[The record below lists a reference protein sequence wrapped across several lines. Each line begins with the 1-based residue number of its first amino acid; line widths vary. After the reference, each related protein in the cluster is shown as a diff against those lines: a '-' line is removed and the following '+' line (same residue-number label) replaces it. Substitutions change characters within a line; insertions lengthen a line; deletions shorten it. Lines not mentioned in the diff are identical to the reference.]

1 MRALLTMLF
10 TGILEEDEPLPRVTK
25 RPKKGGTLSNFQA
38 TPFQKLTV
46 PEFGFEEDSFAG
58 DYSGLAGRGSAM
70 STPLHPSAKRSLD
83 EDDDELTPG
92 SSRPRNKQPKRESSL
107 NRAVGQQRL
116 ILKTRMDHTPDAS
129 PAPPGSSHPV
139 LNRFVPEPSLSQQ
152 PGRRPRPLTQ
162 HQIAVEQNRR
172 QRIEYLLA
180 KRKNNAYRILR
191 TKREQEIPFAR
202 YGRLLQGLPD
212 GYDTEDEETSWGKG
226 GLLSNPEEDD
236 DDFGECA
243 SFFLSVIRKAAR
255 RLDRWDYEDAN
266 GPKKDRQ
273 KEREERQRAKA
284 ALEADVRAASSK
296 SRPRPSRGNAAKRK
310 STGLAATPGT
320 AKKPSGAAR
329 AKGGRSAPAGAS
341 AVGTPSWDPEHE
353 HGGDMEGELDDLDR
367 ELLGEGSGDDDM
379 PPRAGQEE
387 GDSSDDSA
395 DEDGDVDGDE
405 NSSTFD
411 GPNGYARH
419 ESSSPPPEGTAG
431 RREGGDEAMED

>member
-1 MRALLTMLF
+1 MLL
-10 TGILEEDEPLPRVTK
+10 TGILEEDEPLPRVPK
-25 RPKKGGTLSNFQA
+25 RPKKGGTLSHLRA
-38 TPFQKLTV
+38 IPFQKLTDA
-46 PEFGFEEDSFAG
+46 ESGFEEDSFAG

-83 EDDDELTPG
+83 EDDEELALG

-129 PAPPGSSHPV
+129 PAPPGNNHPV

-180 KRKNNAYRILR
+180 KRKSNAYRILR
-191 TKREQEIPFAR
+191 GKREKEIPFAR

-226 GLLSNPEEDD
+226 GLLSNPEEE

-243 SFFLSVIRKAAR
+243 SYFLSVIRKAAR

-284 ALEADVRAASSK
+284 ALEADVRAANSK

-310 STGLAATPGT
+310 STGPAATPGT
-320 AKKPSGAAR
+320 AKKPSGGVR
-329 AKGGRSAPAGAS
+329 SKGGRSAPAGAS

-379 PPRAGQEE
+379 PPRAGQED

-411 GPNGYARH
+411 GPNGYVRH
-419 ESSSPPPEGTAG
+419 ESSSPPPGA
-431 RREGGDEAMED
+431 RREGGGEMMAD